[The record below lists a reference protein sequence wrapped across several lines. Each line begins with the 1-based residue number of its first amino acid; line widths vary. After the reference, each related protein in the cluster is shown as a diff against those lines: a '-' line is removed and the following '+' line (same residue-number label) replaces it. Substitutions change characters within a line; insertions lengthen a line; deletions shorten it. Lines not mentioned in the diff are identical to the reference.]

1 MSYFAASTSDAG
13 PSFCPV
19 CSTLLTLPEIDHISC
34 DNCGW
39 HCKYADLAKLEVVTT
54 SHTKPLQPWVAQSQ
68 GAEEDKGRAR
78 ALVDEECPK
87 CSHRGLY
94 FYTMQLRSADEG
106 QTVFYE
112 CPSCAHKYSVNN

>member
-1 MSYFAASTSDAG
+1 MALQVLRYAAG
-13 PSFCPV
+13 C
-19 CSTLLTLPEIDHISC
+19 LPASHAAAAAPALRRC
-34 DNCGW
+34 
-39 HCKYADLAKLEVVTT
+39 ADLAKLEVVTT
-54 SHTKPLQPWVAQSQ
+54 SHTRPVQPWVAQSQ

-112 CPSCAHKYSVNN
+112 CPSCGHKYSVNN